1 MLEKIYTRS
10 FSVLSKI
17 FSFPG
22 ETKGEIKEKERSQK
36 GAHKKSVS
44 VKNRHCAGKSRK
56 ASIFEMLSKKSLEE
70 IAKDIASAR
79 DKAYDGEPLNPY
91 EKFLFDAFMNMG
103 NSTIEDLARSLK
115 RRAEAWKY

>member
-1 MLEKIYTRS
+1 MQGN
-10 FSVLSKI
+10 
-17 FSFPG
+17 P
-22 ETKGEIKEKERSQK
+22 
-36 GAHKKSVS
+36 
-44 VKNRHCAGKSRK
+44 VKLQSLRCS
-56 ASIFEMLSKKSLEE
+56 LKKSLEE